1 MTFLEVAAAVL
12 KQGGEPLSYQQIW
25 AAAVTS
31 GLAKEVKTFGKT
43 PWATLGAQVYID
55 IKRNPDSI
63 FCKVGKGKFLL
74 SESAHH
80 TAIAVVP
87 EQKTDSIATISKTLN
102 FQKTEKLLQ
111 NAKQEEYYLEKN
123 LHPFLAHFAFHKLH
137 AYTKTLN
144 HSKSPKSGYGEWV
157 HPDIVSC
164 AFPFM
169 HDGWHSEVANLS
181 RSIGNA
187 SIRLCSFELKREL
200 GMGNLREAF
209 FQAVSNSSWANESY
223 LVAAKISDG
232 QDFLSEL
239 KRLSSSFNIGVIRLH
254 TGNPDLSDIMLPAR
268 YKESLDWDT
277 INKLAMN
284 KDFKEFLSRVQKD
297 LQNNEVYKE
306 QYDKLYSKT
315 ELLKLIESVQIG

>member
-12 KQGGEPLSYQQIW
+12 KQSGEPLGYQQIW
-25 AAAVTS
+25 ATALTS
-31 GLAKEVKTFGKT
+31 GLAKEVKTSGKT
-43 PWATLGAQVYID
+43 PWATLGAQVYTD
-55 IKRNPDSI
+55 LKNNPASV
-63 FCKVGKGKFLL
+63 FRKVGKGKFILA
-74 SESAHH
+74 ESSQN
-80 TAIAVVP
+80 AVVAKAP
-87 EQKTDSIATISKTLN
+87 EPKKEISVAVPKALSQ
-102 FQKTEKLLQ
+102 QKTEKLLQ

-169 HDGWHSEVANLS
+169 QDGWHSEVANLS

-187 SIRLCSFELKREL
+187 SIRLCSFELKRKLE
-200 GMGNLREAF
+200 MGNLREAF

-254 TGNPDLSDIMLPAR
+254 TTNPDLSEIMLPAR

-306 QYDKLYSKT
+306 QYDKVCSKT
-315 ELLKLIESVQIG
+315 ELLKLMESVQIV